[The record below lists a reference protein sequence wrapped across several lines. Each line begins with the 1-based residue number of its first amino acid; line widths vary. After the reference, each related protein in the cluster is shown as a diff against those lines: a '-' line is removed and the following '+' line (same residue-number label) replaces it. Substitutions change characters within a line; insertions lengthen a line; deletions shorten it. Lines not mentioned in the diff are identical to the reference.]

1 MKVLTVYAHPNPKS
15 FNHAVLERFTAG
27 LRDAG
32 HTSEVVDLYAIGFNP
47 VCDLK
52 DSPSW
57 ITADTPLPVLE
68 GMNLKQ
74 LVLDSCKNPF
84 QRFLARRWLRGKD
97 LTTVAGAIRKG
108 MPRDVIEQQMKVANA
123 DGLAFISPVYF
134 VGFPA
139 ILKGW
144 IERVFTLGFAFELS
158 AEGWA
163 GDVDGRIPLLK
174 HQKALIINTTIFGQ
188 GSYQRGIEQAMT
200 RLMDDWCLQFPGV
213 KNVEH
218 VYFYAM
224 HDFDAA
230 KRQRYLE
237 QAYQLGKEFA
247 PSLNIANSAV
257 APADPARVATA
268 GRT

>member
-32 HTSEVVDLYAIGFNP
+32 HTSEVVDLYAIKFNP
-47 VCDLK
+47 VVDSK

-57 ITADTPLPVLE
+57 VTGDTPLRVLE
-68 GMNLKQ
+68 SMNLRQ
-74 LVLDSCKNPF
+74 LVLDSCKNPL
-84 QRFLARRWLRGKD
+84 QTFLARRWLRGKN
-97 LTTVAGAIRKG
+97 LPTLARAIHEA
-108 MPRDVIEQQMKVANA
+108 MPRDVLEQQRKVREA

-174 HQKALIINTTIFGQ
+174 HQKALIINTTVFDER
-188 GSYQRGIEQAMT
+188 SYQTGIEQAMT
-200 RLMDDWCLQFPGV
+200 RLMDDWCLRYPGI

-218 VYFYAM
+218 VYFHAM
-224 HDFDAA
+224 YDFDAD
-230 KRQRYLE
+230 KRQRYLAR
-237 QAYQLGKEFA
+237 AYRLGKEFD
-247 PSLNIANSAV
+247 SS
-257 APADPARVATA
+257 
-268 GRT
+268 GRTARPTAAGSQLAGTGLVRG